1 MSQIPLTNEYASV
14 VGRWG
19 EKIEN
24 RSLLL
29 DKFAFPKNWGTA
41 IRIDQASNW
50 SLMRIA
56 SNGASLLNK
65 LSKDLQRSANGRNV
79 TQQNAEN
86 MRSAAKVCEC
96 LAKTAVDSSL
106 TNLRPGHSARFIEL
120 LQAQYTDKMLRIVTG
135 RLEGRLAINL
145 AEGLIQNAGINLDR
159 IFGLP
164 LIPGSAVKGV
174 TRSVALA
181 ELKQNKEMKAFE
193 NFARIFGLGKSEFN
207 EPDGELCQFLHLLP
221 DCSLPRDDKGKVI
234 RELKG
239 AISFLPSMPINSAKI
254 VVDITNV
261 HTPDYYRTGRS
272 EDLRHERPRPNYFPA
287 VERGAEFVFPL
298 LLNSIG
304 KNDTTLLDMAE
315 KWLVLALQE
324 HGIGAKTAAGY
335 GWFSD
340 LTAEKKKKQEEE
352 NARKKHEETIKTMLR
367 ETLPDPEEVE
377 RLSKLDEGRL
387 RGLINIFI
395 APPEVWDTPDK
406 TQRALLEV
414 PMALALWEKEK
425 AKPKSKVTRA
435 LTILAEKFGVQ
446 LP

>member
-1 MSQIPLTNEYASV
+1 
-14 VGRWG
+14 
-19 EKIEN
+19 
-24 RSLLL
+24 
-29 DKFAFPKNWGTA
+29 
-41 IRIDQASNW
+41 
-50 SLMRIA
+50 
-56 SNGASLLNK
+56 
-65 LSKDLQRSANGRNV
+65 
-79 TQQNAEN
+79 
-86 MRSAAKVCEC
+86 
-96 LAKTAVDSSL
+96 
-106 TNLRPGHSARFIEL
+106 
-120 LQAQYTDKMLRIVTG
+120 
-135 RLEGRLAINL
+135 
-145 AEGLIQNAGINLDR
+145 
-159 IFGLP
+159 
-164 LIPGSAVKGV
+164 
-174 TRSVALA
+174 
-181 ELKQNKEMKAFE
+181 
-193 NFARIFGLGKSEFN
+193 
-207 EPDGELCQFLHLLP
+207 
-221 DCSLPRDDKGKVI
+221 
-234 RELKG
+234 
-239 AISFLPSMPINSAKI
+239 
-254 VVDITNV
+254 
-261 HTPDYYRTGRS
+261 
-272 EDLRHERPRPNYFPA
+272 